1 MLLSKQ
7 GVLLFTWLFTLLAPV
22 QPTSAGAMHGIP
34 GQHVTPS
41 YETHAAAQPAAAS
54 PYTGTLN
61 RYQSMN
67 AYPYASSFYEY
78 GVTGTS
84 PSAPYGA
91 SQPNPSATAANPYG
105 GFNLSTVRAL
115 IPGYLVDRYLERAY
129 PGTAGSERSG
139 SARFV
144 QTAGG
149 LVSKISSERGE
160 VGLSAPKSQT
170 RYVVRK
176 GDTLYRIARMF
187 DTSIDLLIAEN
198 RISDPTKLQVGQRL
212 SIPLVGADMPTWL
225 ASSSEISDVF
235 YATLTA
241 YTAGYESTGKT
252 PSHPAYGITASGARV
267 KENFTIAVDP
277 EVIPLGSLVYIEGLG
292 IRKAE
297 DTGSAIKG
305 KKIDVYIPDLEEA
318 LEFGV
323 KKNVK
328 VYVLKKGSDKQD
340 VSIASANG
348 S

>member
-1 MLLSKQ
+1 MM
-7 GVLLFTWLFTLLAPV
+7 TYPYAPSFNENGGSGTA
-22 QPTSAGAMHGIP
+22 PFAPIGATG
-34 GQHVTPS
+34 
-41 YETHAAAQPAAAS
+41 AS
-54 PYTGTLN
+54 PY
-61 RYQSMN
+61 
-67 AYPYASSFYEY
+67 AYP
-78 GVTGTS
+78 TG
-84 PSAPYGA
+84 
-91 SQPNPSATAANPYG
+91 AAGNPYAN
-105 GFNLSTVRAL
+105 FNPNTVKSL
-115 IPGYLVDRYLERAY
+115 IPGYLVDRFLERAC
-129 PGTAGSERSG
+129 PGTDDTRQASQIRFIQTSE
-139 SARFV
+139 
-144 QTAGG
+144 G
-149 LVSKISSERGE
+149 LVSLASSQRSE
-160 VGLSAPKSQT
+160 VGLSAPRIQAH
-170 RYVVRK
+170 YVVQK

-198 RISDPTKLQVGQRL
+198 RISDPTKLKIGQRL
-212 SIPLVGADMPTWL
+212 TIPLIGADMPTWH
-225 ASSSEISDVF
+225 AESSEISEVF

-252 PSHPAYGITASGARV
+252 PSHPAYGITASGAKV

-328 VYVLKKGSDKQD
+328 VYVLKNGSSKQD

>member
-1 MLLSKQ
+1 MGAGTS
-7 GVLLFTWLFTLLAPV
+7 GLAP
-22 QPTSAGAMHGIP
+22 
-34 GQHVTPS
+34 
-41 YETHAAAQPAAAS
+41 
-54 PYTGTLN
+54 
-61 RYQSMN
+61 
-67 AYPYASSFYEY
+67 YA
-78 GVTGTS
+78 
-84 PSAPYGA
+84 
-91 SQPNPSATAANPYG
+91 NPSGAIANPYG
-105 GFNLSTVRAL
+105 GFNPNTVKSL
-115 IPGYLVDRYLERAY
+115 IPSYLVDRYLERAY
-129 PGTAGSERSG
+129 PGRSGSEDAG

-144 QTAGG
+144 QINGG
-149 LVSKISSERGE
+149 LVSKVSSERSE
-160 VGLSAPKSQT
+160 VGLNAPRTQS
-170 RYVVRK
+170 RYIVQR

-212 SIPLVGADMPTWL
+212 TIPMVGADLPDWL
-225 ASSSEISDVF
+225 ADSSEISDVF

-252 PSHPAYGITASGARV
+252 PSHPAYGITASGSKV

-305 KKIDVYIPDLEEA
+305 KKIDVYIPDLKEA

-328 VYVLKKGSDKQD
+328 VYVLKNSSDKQD

-348 S
+348 P